1 MKRKISMTDKSNSE
15 KKFKEQLLGQ
25 DHDIEDEASW
35 ESFPASDAPS
45 WSSGQQDIEN
55 SSKKKNK

>member
-1 MKRKISMTDKSNSE
+1 MTDKSNSE